1 MSVSERAAA
10 DPAAGEFVRRAEVRH
25 TSFLAYDRYRYLIVA
40 VVAVIAAILL
50 YWLVPPYGG
59 RYGGGW
65 AGYTLGTVGAL
76 LILWLT
82 WFGYR
87 KRRYNSRLAGR
98 TDRAG
103 DPAEDSSRLAR
114 RLSAHV
120 YLGCAVLVIVTLHT
134 SFHFHWNIHTL
145 AYALMCIVIFSG
157 IFGIVV
163 YRRYPRQMTQN
174 RDNQTTEMMLSRI
187 AGIDGELRHEAM
199 PLDDATVTMIE
210 HAVETTAIGGSMW
223 RQLSGRYT
231 GCTTTAALAR
241 MRVRRE
247 GMPPALD
254 EAWGQIVLKLEE
266 KAAILARLRRDIRY
280 KATMEVWLYLHVPLT
295 FALIATLIAHI
306 VAIFYL

>member
-1 MSVSERAAA
+1 MSVNERAA

-25 TSFLAYDRYRYLIVA
+25 TSFLAYDHYRYL
-40 VVAVIAAILL
+40 VVATVLSVAAILL

-65 AGYTLGTVGAL
+65 AGYTLGVAGAL

-87 KRRYNSRLAGR
+87 KRRYNSPLAGR

-103 DPAEDSSRLAR
+103 DPVEDAGRLAR

-120 YLGCAVLVIVTLHT
+120 YLGCALLIIVTLHT

-163 YRRYPRQMTQN
+163 YRVFPRLMTLN

-199 PLDDATVTMIE
+199 PLDDATVAMVE

-223 RQLSGRYT
+223 RQLSGRYPH
-231 GCTTTAALAR
+231 CTTVAALAR
-241 MRVRRE
+241 MRARPDGLAPV
-247 GMPPALD
+247 AD
-254 EAWGQIVLKLEE
+254 QAWRQIVAKLEE

-280 KATMEVWLYLHVPLT
+280 KAMMEVWLYLHVPFT

-306 VAIFYL
+306 VAVFFL